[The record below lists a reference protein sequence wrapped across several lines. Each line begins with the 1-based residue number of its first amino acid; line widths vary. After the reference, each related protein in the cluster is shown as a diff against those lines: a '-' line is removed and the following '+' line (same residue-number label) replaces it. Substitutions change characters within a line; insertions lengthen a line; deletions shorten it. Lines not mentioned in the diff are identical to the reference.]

1 MLKTEVHRLIDSYKF
16 NGSNL
21 ELKHNVLSQASMQ
34 CKSGKWLVPDD
45 KYSSFLDKISEVL
58 TRNPNSELHFLEVP
72 NENHNI
78 IKVDIDLRFRATE
91 EELKQKANLSRR
103 YNDDLVNLIINI
115 LAIHLNELIET
126 PDEYKIYVQEKQNPR
141 IAHQEKTIKDGIHI
155 IIPNL
160 VLSNQALYYLREQ
173 IVENLDLQEHMRN
186 IGNISELSDVIDK
199 RIIYPN
205 AWYIYGCGK
214 PDDKG
219 DVYKV
224 TKTYKIVK
232 EKVKKDG
239 KIIDDYSIKMVKSTK
254 NTLKDWIHLFSNF
267 RKKPNVEYI
276 IEFDEAEKYNND
288 KNSKY
293 QGKESE
299 ALFREYVQDQNN
311 FRRASTLTQEEIKPY
326 LDCLKTKRYDDYE
339 DWCKIGLSL
348 FNMDHRNYELWKT
361 WSKQSAK
368 YDEGTCRKK
377 WYNEFPK
384 AGKYNM
390 GFNKI
395 KEFAKQDN
403 LEKFRKIIN
412 INKRI

>member
-34 CKSGKWLVPDD
+34 CKSGKWLVPED
-45 KYSSFLDKISEVL
+45 KYSSFLNKISDVL

-72 NENHNI
+72 NENNNI

-103 YNDDLVNLIINI
+103 YNDDLVDLIINI

-126 PDEYKIYVQEKQNPR
+126 PDEYKIYVQEKQSPR

-173 IVENLDLQEHMRN
+173 IVDNEDLQEHMRE

-219 DVYKV
+219 DV
-224 TKTYKIVK
+224 I
-232 EKVKKDG
+232 
-239 KIIDDYSIKMVKSTK
+239 
-254 NTLKDWIHLFSNF
+254 
-267 RKKPNVEYI
+267 R
-276 IEFDEAEKYNND
+276 
-288 KNSKY
+288 
-293 QGKESE
+293 
-299 ALFREYVQDQNN
+299 
-311 FRRASTLTQEEIKPY
+311 
-326 LDCLKTKRYDDYE
+326 
-339 DWCKIGLSL
+339 
-348 FNMDHRNYELWKT
+348 
-361 WSKQSAK
+361 
-368 YDEGTCRKK
+368 
-377 WYNEFPK
+377 
-384 AGKYNM
+384 
-390 GFNKI
+390 
-395 KEFAKQDN
+395 
-403 LEKFRKIIN
+403 
-412 INKRI
+412 